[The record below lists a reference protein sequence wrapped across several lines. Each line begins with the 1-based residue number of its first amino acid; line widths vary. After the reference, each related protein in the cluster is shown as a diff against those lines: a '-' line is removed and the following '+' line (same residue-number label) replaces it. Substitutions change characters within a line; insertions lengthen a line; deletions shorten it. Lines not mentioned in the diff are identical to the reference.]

1 MEQQIVLGE
10 RALDLTFKISGA
22 DQLINKMSKFADKL
36 QEAAGKR
43 AARKAMAIVR
53 KAAQVAAQRFD
64 DPETP
69 ESVKRNV
76 YLQQSR
82 RGSKAIGGVY
92 MKVGI
97 LGGANIRSS
106 SPNNP
111 GGATW
116 YWRFKELG
124 TEDNPAEPFLL
135 PALMNNVGSVE
146 STLVTEL
153 NREIDRLAAGK

>member
-1 MEQQIVLGE
+1 
-10 RALDLTFKISGA
+10 
-22 DQLINKMSKFADKL
+22 MSKFADKL
-36 QEAAGKR
+36 QEAAGKKS
-43 AARKAMAIVR
+43 ARKAMAIVR
-53 KAAQVAAQRFD
+53 KAAQAKANTFD

-69 ESVKRNV
+69 ESIKRNV

-92 MKVGI
+92 MRVGI
-97 LGGANIRSS
+97 LGGANRK
-106 SPNNP
+106 NAAAAAGNP

-124 TEDNPAEPFLL
+124 TENEPADPFLL
-135 PALMNNVGSVE
+135 PALMNNAASVQ

-153 NREIDRLAAGK
+153 NNEIDKLAAGK